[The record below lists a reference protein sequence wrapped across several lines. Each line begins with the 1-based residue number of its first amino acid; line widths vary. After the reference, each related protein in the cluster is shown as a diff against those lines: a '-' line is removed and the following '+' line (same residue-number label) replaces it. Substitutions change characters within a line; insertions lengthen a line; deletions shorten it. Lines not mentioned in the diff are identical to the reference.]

1 MRRFVLATI
10 TWRDGSYAAPPQFT
24 PPTLPGKTAVPCRLG
39 GVNMPSARND
49 LILSWHHFRSS
60 VVGPQASLAETP
72 SGTREI
78 VEKGCVGE
86 ASSPGMSDF
95 GTGRSWTGSRGA
107 PVRRFRTKTCP
118 IFVLITTAGG
128 PSFQVNN
135 VSSRATS

>member
-1 MRRFVLATI
+1 MRLSWSLPVSASYISCGISLVDAMRRFVLATI

-78 VEKGCVGE
+78 VGKGCVGG
-86 ASSPGMSDF
+86 AASPG
-95 GTGRSWTGSRGA
+95 
-107 PVRRFRTKTCP
+107 
-118 IFVLITTAGG
+118 
-128 PSFQVNN
+128 
-135 VSSRATS
+135 